1 MKRFMFVWFIVAIA
15 CTIGIGA
22 VFGQDEGFNPD
33 NEAGIMIEEIRER
46 FGDTPRPTEEII
58 LGAVAKNFQNEVHLG
73 NQGAGGVDG
82 EQSQGCGPFLDLLCH
97 TVRTEDGAAAC
108 RNFVQIFDKDR
119 DSRSWGSS

>member
-1 MKRFMFVWFIVAIA
+1 MFVWFIVAIA

-58 LGAVAKNFQNEVHLG
+58 LGAVAKNFQNEYWRTLNPVMKKRRKKQTQPG
-73 NQGAGGVDG
+73 
-82 EQSQGCGPFLDLLCH
+82 SQ
-97 TVRTEDGAAAC
+97 
-108 RNFVQIFDKDR
+108 
-119 DSRSWGSS
+119 SRSTFKLR